1 MAENLFPHL
10 KWDQLWA
17 ATLETLYMTALSGV
31 ATFVLGIVLGL
42 ALFLTAR
49 GGLFHNRTVYSVIS
63 IVVNVFR
70 SIPFIILIVLL
81 IPFTKTVV
89 GTILG
94 ANAALPALIVG
105 AAPFYARLVEIAL
118 REVDKG
124 VIEATRSMGA
134 RLSTLVFRVLLPESS
149 PALVSGIT
157 VTLIALVSYSAMAGV
172 IGAGGLG
179 NLAYLEGFQR
189 NHGDVTGTIIMKKT
203 LTLIAAATLSALSF
217 ASWADTLTVGAS
229 NTPHAEILEQAKPIL
244 AKQGIDLEIK
254 PFQDYILPNT
264 ALAGH
269 DIDANYFQHI
279 PYLNSVLKDHEGDK
293 DYDFVSAG
301 AIHIEPIGIYSKK
314 YKSLKDLPEG
324 GKIIMRD
331 AVSEEGRILS
341 IFEKEGVIKLKP
353 GIDKVTARIS
363 DIVENPKKLQFT
375 PNVEASLLPQMYNN
389 DEGAAVVINAN
400 YAIDAGLDPVHD
412 PIAVESG
419 ENNPY
424 ANIITVHRGDEKKK
438 DIVALVN
445 VLHSKEIQDWIRT
458 KYKGAVIPVNN

>member
-49 GGLFHNRTVYSVIS
+49 GGLFHNRTVYCVIS

-189 NHGDVTGTIIMKKT
+189 NHGDVTLVATVTI
-203 LTLIAAATLSALSF
+203 LIIVF
-217 ASWADTLTVGAS
+217 
-229 NTPHAEILEQAKPIL
+229 IIQ
-244 AKQGIDLEIK
+244 
-254 PFQDYILPNT
+254 FC
-264 ALAGH
+264 
-269 DIDANYFQHI
+269 
-279 PYLNSVLKDHEGDK
+279 GD
-293 DYDFVSAG
+293 
-301 AIHIEPIGIYSKK
+301 
-314 YKSLKDLPEG
+314 
-324 GKIIMRD
+324 
-331 AVSEEGRILS
+331 
-341 IFEKEGVIKLKP
+341 VI
-353 GIDKVTARIS
+353 T
-363 DIVENPKKLQFT
+363 
-375 PNVEASLLPQMYNN
+375 SLL
-389 DEGAAVVINAN
+389 DK
-400 YAIDAGLDPVHD
+400 
-412 PIAVESG
+412 
-419 ENNPY
+419 
-424 ANIITVHRGDEKKK
+424 R
-438 DIVALVN
+438 
-445 VLHSKEIQDWIRT
+445 
-458 KYKGAVIPVNN
+458 

>member
-1 MAENLFPHL
+1 MAETLFPHL
-10 KWDQLWA
+10 KWEQLWA

-49 GGLFHNRTVYSVIS
+49 GGLFHNHAVYSVIS

-81 IPFTKTVV
+81 IPFTKTLV

-172 IGAGGLG
+172 IGAGGFG

-189 NHGDVTGTIIMKKT
+189 NHGDVTLVATVTILIIVFIIQFCGDV
-203 LTLIAAATLSALSF
+203 LT
-217 ASWADTLTVGAS
+217 
-229 NTPHAEILEQAKPIL
+229 
-244 AKQGIDLEIK
+244 
-254 PFQDYILPNT
+254 
-264 ALAGH
+264 
-269 DIDANYFQHI
+269 
-279 PYLNSVLKDHEGDK
+279 
-293 DYDFVSAG
+293 
-301 AIHIEPIGIYSKK
+301 
-314 YKSLKDLPEG
+314 
-324 GKIIMRD
+324 
-331 AVSEEGRILS
+331 
-341 IFEKEGVIKLKP
+341 
-353 GIDKVTARIS
+353 
-363 DIVENPKKLQFT
+363 
-375 PNVEASLLPQMYNN
+375 SLL
-389 DEGAAVVINAN
+389 DK
-400 YAIDAGLDPVHD
+400 
-412 PIAVESG
+412 
-419 ENNPY
+419 
-424 ANIITVHRGDEKKK
+424 R
-438 DIVALVN
+438 
-445 VLHSKEIQDWIRT
+445 
-458 KYKGAVIPVNN
+458 

>member
-10 KWDQLWA
+10 KWDLLWS
-17 ATLETLYMTALSGV
+17 ATQETLYMTALSGV

-49 GGLFHNRTVYSVIS
+49 GGLFQNRTVYSVIS

-81 IPFTKTVV
+81 IPFTKTIV

-189 NHGDVTGTIIMKKT
+189 NHGDVTLVATVTI
-203 LTLIAAATLSALSF
+203 LIIVF
-217 ASWADTLTVGAS
+217 
-229 NTPHAEILEQAKPIL
+229 IIQ
-244 AKQGIDLEIK
+244 
-254 PFQDYILPNT
+254 FC
-264 ALAGH
+264 
-269 DIDANYFQHI
+269 
-279 PYLNSVLKDHEGDK
+279 GD
-293 DYDFVSAG
+293 
-301 AIHIEPIGIYSKK
+301 
-314 YKSLKDLPEG
+314 
-324 GKIIMRD
+324 
-331 AVSEEGRILS
+331 
-341 IFEKEGVIKLKP
+341 VI
-353 GIDKVTARIS
+353 T
-363 DIVENPKKLQFT
+363 
-375 PNVEASLLPQMYNN
+375 SLL
-389 DEGAAVVINAN
+389 DK
-400 YAIDAGLDPVHD
+400 
-412 PIAVESG
+412 
-419 ENNPY
+419 
-424 ANIITVHRGDEKKK
+424 R
-438 DIVALVN
+438 
-445 VLHSKEIQDWIRT
+445 
-458 KYKGAVIPVNN
+458 

>member
-1 MAENLFPHL
+1 MAETLFPHL
-10 KWDQLWA
+10 KWEQLWA

-49 GGLFHNRTVYSVIS
+49 GGLFHNRAVYSVIS

-81 IPFTKTVV
+81 IPFTKTLV

-189 NHGDVTGTIIMKKT
+189 NHGDVTLVATVTILIIVFIIQFCGDI
-203 LTLIAAATLSALSF
+203 LT
-217 ASWADTLTVGAS
+217 
-229 NTPHAEILEQAKPIL
+229 
-244 AKQGIDLEIK
+244 
-254 PFQDYILPNT
+254 
-264 ALAGH
+264 
-269 DIDANYFQHI
+269 
-279 PYLNSVLKDHEGDK
+279 
-293 DYDFVSAG
+293 
-301 AIHIEPIGIYSKK
+301 
-314 YKSLKDLPEG
+314 
-324 GKIIMRD
+324 
-331 AVSEEGRILS
+331 
-341 IFEKEGVIKLKP
+341 
-353 GIDKVTARIS
+353 
-363 DIVENPKKLQFT
+363 
-375 PNVEASLLPQMYNN
+375 SLL
-389 DEGAAVVINAN
+389 DK
-400 YAIDAGLDPVHD
+400 
-412 PIAVESG
+412 
-419 ENNPY
+419 
-424 ANIITVHRGDEKKK
+424 R
-438 DIVALVN
+438 
-445 VLHSKEIQDWIRT
+445 
-458 KYKGAVIPVNN
+458 

>member
-17 ATLETLYMTALSGV
+17 ATLETLYMTAVSGV

-49 GGLFHNRTVYSVIS
+49 GGLFHNRAVYSVIS

-81 IPFTKTVV
+81 IPFTKTIV

-189 NHGDVTGTIIMKKT
+189 NHGDVTLVATVTI
-203 LTLIAAATLSALSF
+203 LIIVF
-217 ASWADTLTVGAS
+217 
-229 NTPHAEILEQAKPIL
+229 IIQ
-244 AKQGIDLEIK
+244 
-254 PFQDYILPNT
+254 FC
-264 ALAGH
+264 
-269 DIDANYFQHI
+269 
-279 PYLNSVLKDHEGDK
+279 GD
-293 DYDFVSAG
+293 
-301 AIHIEPIGIYSKK
+301 
-314 YKSLKDLPEG
+314 
-324 GKIIMRD
+324 
-331 AVSEEGRILS
+331 
-341 IFEKEGVIKLKP
+341 VI
-353 GIDKVTARIS
+353 T
-363 DIVENPKKLQFT
+363 
-375 PNVEASLLPQMYNN
+375 SLL
-389 DEGAAVVINAN
+389 DK
-400 YAIDAGLDPVHD
+400 
-412 PIAVESG
+412 
-419 ENNPY
+419 
-424 ANIITVHRGDEKKK
+424 R
-438 DIVALVN
+438 
-445 VLHSKEIQDWIRT
+445 
-458 KYKGAVIPVNN
+458 

>member
-49 GGLFHNRTVYSVIS
+49 GGLFQNRTLYSVIS

-81 IPFTKTVV
+81 IPFTKTIV

-134 RLSTLVFRVLLPESS
+134 RLSTLIFRVLLPESS

-189 NHGDVTGTIIMKKT
+189 NHGDVTLVATVTI
-203 LTLIAAATLSALSF
+203 LIIVF
-217 ASWADTLTVGAS
+217 
-229 NTPHAEILEQAKPIL
+229 IIQ
-244 AKQGIDLEIK
+244 
-254 PFQDYILPNT
+254 FC
-264 ALAGH
+264 
-269 DIDANYFQHI
+269 
-279 PYLNSVLKDHEGDK
+279 GD
-293 DYDFVSAG
+293 
-301 AIHIEPIGIYSKK
+301 
-314 YKSLKDLPEG
+314 
-324 GKIIMRD
+324 
-331 AVSEEGRILS
+331 
-341 IFEKEGVIKLKP
+341 VI
-353 GIDKVTARIS
+353 T
-363 DIVENPKKLQFT
+363 
-375 PNVEASLLPQMYNN
+375 SLL
-389 DEGAAVVINAN
+389 DK
-400 YAIDAGLDPVHD
+400 
-412 PIAVESG
+412 
-419 ENNPY
+419 
-424 ANIITVHRGDEKKK
+424 R
-438 DIVALVN
+438 
-445 VLHSKEIQDWIRT
+445 
-458 KYKGAVIPVNN
+458 